1 MSVEILFTLLAVL
14 LIVLGM
20 AGTLFPALPGLP
32 LMLGGFLLL
41 AWADHFAHLG
51 SSALLIMALLTV
63 LGLLIDFVAGLLGA
77 KLTGASKQA
86 LWGAFIGS
94 IVGLPLGLL
103 GVILGPLLGAAIGEL
118 VARRDA
124 WQAGRVGL
132 GTLAGF
138 LIGTVAKIGCAFAM
152 LATALFAWFW

>member
-1 MSVEILFTLLAVL
+1 MLVQILFTLLATM
-14 LIVLGM
+14 LILLGM

-41 AWADHFAHLG
+41 AWADQFTHLG
-51 SSALLIMALLTV
+51 SSALLIMTLLTV
-63 LGLLIDFVAGLLGA
+63 LGLLVDFVAGLLGA

-94 IVGLPLGLL
+94 IAGLPLGLV
-103 GVILGPLLGAAIGEL
+103 GVVLGPLAGAAIGEL
-118 VARRDA
+118 LARRDA

-138 LIGTVAKIGCAFAM
+138 LIGTVAKLGCAFAM

>member
-1 MSVEILFTLLAVL
+1 MEILFILLSVVL
-14 LIVLGM
+14 IMLGM

-41 AWADHFAHLG
+41 AWTDQFQHLG
-51 SSALLIMALLTV
+51 STALLIMTVITV
-63 LGLLIDFVAGLLGA
+63 LGLAIDFVAGLLGA
-77 KLTGASKQA
+77 RMTGASKQA

-94 IVGLPLGLL
+94 IAGLPLGLP

-118 VARRDA
+118 LARRDA

-138 LIGTVAKIGCAFAM
+138 LIGTVAKLGCAFAM
-152 LATALFAWFW
+152 LATAIFAWFW

>member
-1 MSVEILFTLLAVL
+1 MDILLTLLAAL

-41 AWADHFAHLG
+41 AWTDQFTHLG
-51 SSALLIMALLTV
+51 STALLIMTV
-63 LGLLIDFVAGLLGA
+63 LTMLGLAIDFVAGLLGA
-77 KLTGASKQA
+77 RMTGASKQA

-94 IVGLPLGLL
+94 IAGLPLGLV

-118 VARRDA
+118 LARRDA

-138 LIGTVAKIGCAFAM
+138 LIGTVAKLGCAFAM